1 MDRALFWDESLI
13 VFIKIYCFLVFNFQ
27 FYFLQR
33 YCTQLAPLCAIGGN
47 PLANVPKVVG
57 KLLANLLQVVKRV
70 SATLWQICNR
80 VSEVIGNPLP
90 NSPEGIG
97 NFCK

>member
-1 MDRALFWDESLI
+1 MDRALFWDVSLI
-13 VFIKIYCFLVFNFQ
+13 VFIPIYCFLVFTFNFT
-27 FYFLQR
+27 FFRGIAHSL
-33 YCTQLAPLCAIGGN
+33 PLCVQLGQPSSKCAKGCRQASGKFVTGG
-47 PLANVPKVVG
+47 
-57 KLLANLLQVVKRV
+57 KRV

-97 NFCK
+97 NFFK